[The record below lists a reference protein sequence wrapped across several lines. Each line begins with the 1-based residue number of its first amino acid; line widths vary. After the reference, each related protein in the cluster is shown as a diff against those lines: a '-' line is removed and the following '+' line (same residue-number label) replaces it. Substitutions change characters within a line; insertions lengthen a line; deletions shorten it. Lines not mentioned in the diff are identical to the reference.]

1 MGSTLDAN
9 SDTVGADFNPLT
21 GDLIVLNLID
31 ADGNPGNG
39 DTAFTF
45 IGDASNP
52 FTAPGQVS
60 WLIGGPANDTYILLN
75 TNGDTATD
83 GVIRVVGAHAVDASW
98 FVL

>member
-1 MGSTLDAN
+1 MGSTVDAN
-9 SDTVGADFNPLT
+9 SDTVGSDFNAAI
-21 GDLIVLNLID
+21 GDLTVLNLID

-75 TNGDTATD
+75 TDGDAAAD